1 MMETRKELEC
11 KLREARELAFLE
23 LVYLVDEI
31 VFNAVERDK
40 ILRLEYNSVVWTPK
54 GDGKG
59 GIKGY
64 ELRVYEKIGDK
75 TGKERVRQRYV
86 ASYPASEEIRQKLE
100 RLSYLYR
107 LIRLIDHEPKR
118 GALFR
123 V

>member
-1 MMETRKELEC
+1 METSERLSE
-11 KLREARELAFLE
+11 KLREVRDLALLE
-23 LVYLVDEI
+23 LVHLVDEL
-31 VFNAVERDK
+31 VKDDVEKDK
-40 ILRLEYNSVVWTPK
+40 ILNFEYNSVVWTPK

-59 GIKGY
+59 GLKGY
-64 ELRVYEKIGDK
+64 ELRVYKRQLDEK
-75 TGKERVRQRYV
+75 TGKERVRQRYI
-86 ASYPASEEIRQKLE
+86 ASYPANEEIKQKLE

>member
-1 MMETRKELEC
+1 METRKELEC

-31 VFNAVERDK
+31 VKDAVERDK
-40 ILRLEYNSVVWTPK
+40 ILNFEYNSVVWTPK

-59 GIKGY
+59 GVKGY
-64 ELRVYEKIGDK
+64 ELRVYERQLDEK

-86 ASYPASEEIRQKLE
+86 ASYPANEEIKQKLE

-107 LIRLIDHEPKR
+107 LIRLIDHDNKK